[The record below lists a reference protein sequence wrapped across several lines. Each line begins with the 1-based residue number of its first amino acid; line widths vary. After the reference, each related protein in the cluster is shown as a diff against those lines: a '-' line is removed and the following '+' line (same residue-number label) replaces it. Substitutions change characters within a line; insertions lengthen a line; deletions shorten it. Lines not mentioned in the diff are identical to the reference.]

1 MIAKQL
7 GDVGRFGF
15 QTQELFV
22 FVGPEPQSVR
32 FLVGGRF
39 CGELFRGADYILVL
53 APPAVQFFATAEHP
67 HGTKRSFFFAQH
79 AAVVADTLVVI
90 VTQMTLLC
98 ALSRPASP
106 CAEFT

>member
-1 MIAKQL
+1 MDFKL
-7 GDVGRFGF
+7 KNC
-15 QTQELFV
+15 LFSLSRSRSRSASLLAAA
-22 FVGPEPQSVR
+22 SVW
-32 FLVGGRF
+32 
-39 CGELFRGADYILVL
+39 ELFRGADYILVL
-53 APPAVQFFATAEHP
+53 APPAVQFFAPTEHP